1 MATQAFITICCILA
15 PLSAISVLLI
25 TLVNENLKKSIS
37 LVAKVLAIASVIS
50 RIIGIGLEIN
60 IVVNAIKYM
69 DTVENM
75 VGINNWNTSMGVSC
89 ILVIVALALNLVGA
103 VLTLMIK

>member
-1 MATQAFITICCILA
+1 MSTQAFITICCILA
-15 PLSAISVLLI
+15 PLSAISVLLL

-37 LVAKVLAIASVIS
+37 LAAKVLAIASVIS
-50 RIIGIGLEIN
+50 GIIG

-69 DTVENM
+69 DAVENM
-75 VGINNWNTSMGVSC
+75 VGINNWNTSIGVSC
-89 ILVIVALALNLVGA
+89 ILAIVALALNLVGA